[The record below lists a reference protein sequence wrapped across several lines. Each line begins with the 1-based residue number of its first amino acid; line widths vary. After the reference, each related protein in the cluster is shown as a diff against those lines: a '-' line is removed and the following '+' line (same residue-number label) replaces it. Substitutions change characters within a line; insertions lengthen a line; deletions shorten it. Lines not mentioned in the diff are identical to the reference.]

1 MYFSTEMGLLKKWS
15 TANAPTA
22 HDLDCGHLVTNVAA
36 RFHPIRVI
44 VGALCIFFLCAG
56 CTVRRATVNEVIT
69 PKQVNFV
76 RVGET
81 TIGELADHIGAP
93 DEVTESDFGFVALY
107 YWSDAK
113 SAGVDFGT
121 IGRLFLPYSPTM
133 TLRKTGVTL
142 EQFQVVFDPQWTV
155 RAYGFSRKSTD
166 EPIIWFWPF

>member
-1 MYFSTEMGLLKKWS
+1 VASHFHSIK
-15 TANAPTA
+15 
-22 HDLDCGHLVTNVAA
+22 LV
-36 RFHPIRVI
+36 

-56 CTVRRATVNEVIT
+56 CTVRRATFNEVIT

-107 YWSDAK
+107 YWSDTK

-133 TLRKTGVTL
+133 NLRKTGVTI